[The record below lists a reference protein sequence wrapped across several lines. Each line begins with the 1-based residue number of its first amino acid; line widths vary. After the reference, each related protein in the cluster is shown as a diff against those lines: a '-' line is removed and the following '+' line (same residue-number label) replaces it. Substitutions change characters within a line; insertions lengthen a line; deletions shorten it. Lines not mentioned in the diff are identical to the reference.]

1 MPMTIEPRAIK
12 VRDIFSG
19 YSDSGDDG
27 VFAYDG
33 RLAIRPA
40 YQREFVYDEEQAE
53 AVIHTVIRGFPLNV
67 MYWVKT
73 GADTYEIL
81 DGQHAVSTA

>member
-53 AVIHTVIRGFPLNV
+53 AVIHTVMSCTGLKPARILMR
-67 MYWVKT
+67 YWT
-73 GADTYEIL
+73 GSRERF
-81 DGQHAVSTA
+81 Q

>member
-40 YQREFVYDEEQAE
+40 YQREFVYDEEQ
-53 AVIHTVIRGFPLNV
+53 R
-67 MYWVKT
+67 
-73 GADTYEIL
+73 
-81 DGQHAVSTA
+81 